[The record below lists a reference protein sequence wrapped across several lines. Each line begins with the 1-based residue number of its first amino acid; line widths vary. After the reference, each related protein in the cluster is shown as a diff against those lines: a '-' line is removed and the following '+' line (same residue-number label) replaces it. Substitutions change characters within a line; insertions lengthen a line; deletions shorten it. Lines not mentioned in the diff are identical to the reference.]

1 MKDNSQIEEMAREM
15 RRSLLREQEELAERS
30 AHLGNAL
37 KLREM
42 MNELQAENRRL
53 QEQCDTQQRQLDEAN
68 QRLTNAEKKLDGEKL
83 LRQEAEMRL
92 KEMSQMSANMV
103 KKGEIAVTVKALTI
117 FLNKSKNKRIEKRA
131 AIKEMMLELFSTN
144 NMPIPDEL
152 ADLLQYFDDE
162 VERTEPDQV
171 TVNGDLV
178 LTKHVDN
185 VVEHVDAGANG
196 IVVNNDKQAV

>member
-1 MKDNSQIEEMAREM
+1 MKDNSQIEKMAREM

-162 VERTEPDQV
+162 VERTESDQV

>member
-1 MKDNSQIEEMAREM
+1 MKDNSQIEKMAREM

>member
-15 RRSLLREQEELAERS
+15 RRSLLREQEELAEKS
-30 AHLGNAL
+30 AQLGNAL
-37 KLREM
+37 KLLEM

-53 QEQCDTQQRQLDEAN
+53 QEQCDSQQRQLDEAN
-68 QRLTNAEKKLDGEKL
+68 QRFTNAEKKLDGEKL
-83 LRQEAEMRL
+83 LCQEAEMRL

-131 AIKEMMLELFSTN
+131 AIKEMIQELFSTN

>member
-30 AHLGNAL
+30 AQLGNAL
-37 KLREM
+37 KLLEM

-68 QRLTNAEKKLDGEKL
+68 QRFTNAEKKLDGEKL

-131 AIKEMMLELFSTN
+131 AIKEMMQELFSTN

>member
-30 AHLGNAL
+30 AQLGNAL
-37 KLREM
+37 KLLEM

-68 QRLTNAEKKLDGEKL
+68 QRLTNTEKKLDEEKQ
-83 LRQEAEMRL
+83 LRRTAEMRL
-92 KEMSQMSANMV
+92 KEMGQMSAGVV
-103 KKGEIAVTVKALTI
+103 KKSGQVEMVKALQT
-117 FLNKSKNKRIEKRA
+117 FLNKSKRKRIEKRA
-131 AIKEMMLELFSTN
+131 AIKEMMLELFSVN
-144 NMPIPDEL
+144 KMLLPDEL

-178 LTKHVDN
+178 LNKHVDN
-185 VVEHVDAGANG
+185 AVEHVEAGANG
-196 IVVNNDKQAV
+196 IMVNNDKQAV